1 MPWTKNDNSIREE
14 YEKLLDVKLN
24 PDVIEGDETVFS
36 SFKVVKRKQK

>member
-1 MPWTKNDNSIREE
+1 MITQLLEE

-24 PDVIEGDETVFS
+24 PDVIEGDEAVFS